1 LVLLHVLFL
10 YWWRVVSKGGWFV
23 ANDPFFFSPS
33 FLSLTPENKFLSLL
47 LLVFQ
52 IQSF

>member
-1 LVLLHVLFL
+1 MSSFFIGGAWYLK
-10 YWWRVVSKGGWFV
+10 VVGLSPMT
-23 ANDPFFFSPS
+23 PFFSSLS
-33 FLSLTPENKFLSLL
+33 FLSPTPENKFLSLL